1 MFAATRFIKNA
12 VMRSPLVLFPVCILL
27 SCTSDTV
34 GQHSDNVS
42 LRSLIVPNGSVVAER
57 IQPSPGFR
65 RVNLPPHSFGHFLR
79 MQPLLPHGSKVH
91 YYDGRQKL
99 VDVHVAVLS
108 TDVGSRDLQQC
119 ADAVIRLRAE
129 YLFTKGQ
136 QQSIHFN
143 LTNGFRADYTKWREG
158 NRLKIIGNNTS
169 WVRSRARDTSYRSF
183 RQYLNMIFSYAG
195 TLSLSRELK
204 PVQFSA
210 IQPGDVLIQ
219 GGSPGHAVIVVD
231 VAVNQKGEKI
241 FLLAQSYMPAQQIH
255 ILKNPSERT
264 ISPWYYTPDIM
275 ANVHTPEWTFTT
287 KDLKRFE
294 E

>member
-1 MFAATRFIKNA
+1 
-12 VMRSPLVLFPVCILL
+12 MRSPLVFLPVCFFL

-34 GQHSDNVS
+34 GQNSDNVS
-42 LRSLIVPNGSVVAER
+42 LRSLIVPNGSVVVER
-57 IQPSPGFR
+57 ILPPPGFR

-79 MQPLLPHGSKVH
+79 TQQLLPHGSKVH
-91 YYDGRQKL
+91 YFNGRQKP

-108 TDVGSRDLQQC
+108 TDVGSKDLQQC
-119 ADAVIRLRAE
+119 ADAVMRLRAE
-129 YLFTKGQ
+129 YLFHKGQ

-143 LTNGFRADYTKWREG
+143 LTNGFRADYTKWRDG
-158 NRLKIIGNNTS
+158 NRLKVSGNKTS
-169 WVRSRARDTSYRSF
+169 WVRSHAPDSSYRCF
-183 RQYLNMIFSYAG
+183 RQYLNTVFSYAG

-219 GGSPGHAVIVVD
+219 GGSPGHAVIVMD

-255 ILKNPSERT
+255 ILKNPGERT
-264 ISPWYYTPDIM
+264 ISPWYYTSDIM
-275 ANVHTPEWTFTT
+275 TNVHTPEWTFTT

>member
-1 MFAATRFIKNA
+1 
-12 VMRSPLVLFPVCILL
+12 MRSPLVFLPICFLL
-27 SCTSDTV
+27 SCTSDTI
-34 GQHSDNVS
+34 GQNRDNVS
-42 LRSLIVPNGSVVAER
+42 LRSLIVPNGSVVLDR
-57 IQPSPGFR
+57 ILPPLGFR

-79 MQPLLPHGSKVH
+79 MLQLLPNGSKVH
-91 YYDGRQKL
+91 YFDGRQKP

-108 TDVGSRDLQQC
+108 TDVGSQDLQQC
-119 ADAVIRLRAE
+119 ADAVMRLRAE
-129 YLFTKGQ
+129 FLFHTGRKQ
-136 QQSIHFN
+136 NIHFN

-158 NRLKIIGNNTS
+158 NRLKVSGNKTS
-169 WVRSRARDTSYRSF
+169 WIRSHGPDTSYRCF

-219 GGSPGHAVIVVD
+219 GGSPGHAVMVVD

-241 FLLAQSYMPAQQIH
+241 FLLAQSYIPAQQIH
-255 ILKNPSERT
+255 LLKNPGEPNF
-264 ISPWYYTPDIM
+264 SPWYSAPEEAADVY
-275 ANVHTPEWTFTT
+275 TPEWAFTT
-287 KDLKRFE
+287 RDLKRFE